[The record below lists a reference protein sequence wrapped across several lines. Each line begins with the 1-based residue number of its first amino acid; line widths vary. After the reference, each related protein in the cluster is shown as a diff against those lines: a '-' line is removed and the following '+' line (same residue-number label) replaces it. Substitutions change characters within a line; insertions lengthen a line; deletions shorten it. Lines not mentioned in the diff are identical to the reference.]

1 MGDFFKKFGSGSFM
15 KGFKGLR
22 GSPGGK
28 GAAKEVAK
36 DVTKQM
42 AKEYAK
48 KMATKALTSKVAVVA
63 GAFLGKIIIIVAAVA
78 ILVFP
83 LSYAMILYQGAL
95 DSLYEFT
102 IKTETN
108 FLNEMETFF
117 KDKTDFEA
125 LDGVAANYE
134 NFLIKRFTNLNN
146 KILDGTFDYKDAGD
160 ARSVAVG
167 WVYGKIYSSFFKAP
181 TFLGEAKEWLFG
193 DVNELTQ
200 THVLKPV
207 AQTALEVYTPTKG
220 SNVEDS
226 RKEVFGDSINLY
238 DIEAFDYMAG
248 TLFDLMQLDVEAL
261 TNKAK
266 VEHKEEID
274 TKIEEIKLNEARKQV
289 KEILNSWALKVQYI
303 SNDTNGFRKELKNLG
318 LENDKLV
325 AYGKSSGIHNLHT
338 FMKNN
343 YSYTSSVDYK
353 WFINKLDSVDKDG
366 CEKGNSAEKVANAL
380 IQKSSD
386 IERLADVASE
396 IENVYVEFIKSFGK
410 TTEQQTTLKD
420 KAKEYL
426 KSAPFE
432 TLRKTY
438 YDKYAYAIHNT
449 DTEVANT
456 ISMME
461 VSKAMEK
468 MIKDL
473 NLSRTQQAAVTYRNY
488 LTELE
493 DVTTIKY
500 YSFDMKNEIFNTL
513 YTIPLYDMNFF
524 TENASKKTDIDT
536 LVTSD
541 KYYNS
546 NKVKKKFDK
555 SLWYAHLP
563 SVREKIYLEDRDN
576 RNPIIFGIDSS
587 TGTDY
592 LSSNKE
598 ILISDIY
605 NALDDSIQEIE
616 NIKAVVDSAKDPSS
630 ENHAESLAKIEAYFW
645 EDIQSTY
652 LELINNEFF
661 KFNYGVA
668 YDSDNHASTLSFSN
682 DILHHTTNSEYWQ
695 WFTTGVKGGMKPPDS
710 EVHKTDNPILQIP
723 EPKDFANI
731 DEGTAAW
738 YNQNSP
744 YRNFAFH
751 MDSSET
757 LKAMDFYDIFLD
769 YNNLVISFSEKGETI
784 NMIKRGLDG
793 TPETTQFYDRLDQ
806 LISIEIER
814 INNYKTVIKSLED
827 VTFDNDPHGIIVK
840 SNITKVFIDG
850 REEDRDK
857 DYIIDD
863 NELKVM
869 KFKYTQEEAIKKTAE
884 KCFPDIVA
892 KFRNNSK
899 HGIVMNIGDLAIGAN
914 AVPGGE
920 DYDSFERALKFLPI
934 VEKVVKENGDLI
946 DPYYLVAM
954 IAAESSGIERPYVEG
969 DANAGIMQI
978 GSIHFGNSFELPNG
992 EKVKADPYDIASNPE
1007 TAIKL
1012 GFYFANKSAKSFE
1025 GNLFMGIV
1033 GYNMGDGAM
1042 YRIIFLTLV
1051 GQGKV
1056 DMNAWT
1062 TPGSD
1067 WASGIKDQA
1076 VRDMMVDYM
1085 VSGDLDWLNYRTA
1098 YQEENW
1104 YNTGL
1109 GTAHHLERVLSY
1121 YDTSQGMPWYRTSE
1135 GGPKVI
1141 MGSSGNSD
1149 MSIGDDSEGN
1159 KIYHKNNRLLLWKEY
1174 YTDKDIFKKLDT
1186 WFSLNAKA
1194 EAEKAYLLSDTI
1206 IEQINSLDSRYEDK
1220 IGLVDVDPLEFKALV
1235 AGTLNAGT
1243 TNFVNGNTDKVVYCA
1258 SGFKVNPATIDE
1270 AKKLVDAVALDY
1282 IDIYSNLNGKDKDF
1296 ALYLYFSNN
1305 RDLAKIEI
1313 ESEKG
1318 SFSDFVKKKYQED
1331 QESFT
1336 SPSSVFVK
1344 IAQVLTGDLNVNAK
1358 DFYNLLDS
1366 IGSSGDNAV
1375 IQNPIDLYYEEWLK
1389 AKYLMHESYNTMI
1402 SRTNDE
1408 IKSKGGTP
1416 YPLLPTY
1423 DEAVLNKNKNNML
1436 SDIEGTLTVKGPN
1449 GELYSVQIRKKFLK
1463 NQSGSATP
1471 SYIVIH
1477 DTGSGN
1483 LSGTAEKQYEIMNSP
1498 DATESMHYVVGSKEI
1513 FHLTENSKAAN
1524 HINDSATS
1532 TGGTMSQITNSN
1544 SLGVQFEASVTRNK
1558 DKVFWHTVA
1567 ITKYLME
1574 QYNIQDYD
1582 KVVLHNDVTGVKD
1595 SAIML
1600 DKDKAEWIK
1609 FKEALKNSTVT
1620 FSMNNSNLI
1629 GTAYKLVETAR
1640 SLLGQPYVYG
1650 AAGEILTDDLLTT
1663 LKNRWGA
1670 TGEYEKTDRKYI
1682 NSNYMA
1688 FDCSSFVQY
1697 VYAQNGISI
1706 GRSTDEQMGQGEDV
1720 FAPGETVMESKLQP
1734 GDLIFQKGHVMMWI
1748 GNGEYIHASQP
1759 GDLVKIGKGIPDN
1772 IIKVKRFFKGS
1783 GSFEFYSQHDPRWA
1797 GHSFGDDNV
1806 SGSGCAPTSMAMILS
1821 GINYTN
1827 SKVID
1832 KNNDGVITP
1841 DELGDFIMA
1850 KQAYVYNTGT
1860 STSFYDYVS
1869 EELNIPMKTLWA
1881 EGKSDDELAKIL
1893 AELKAALRSGKAVVA
1908 SYNAGHWISSGGH
1921 LIALVGIDNND
1932 QIIVHDPNL
1941 NSYEDIRGARFNGP
1955 NPDSN
1960 IVGGGANAKFFK
1972 ILG

>member
-28 GAAKEVAK
+28 GATKEAAK
-36 DVTKQM
+36 DVAKKM

-95 DSLYEFT
+95 NSLYEFT

-125 LDGVAANYE
+125 LNGVAANYE
-134 NFLIKRFTNLNN
+134 NFLIKRFTNLND
-146 KILDGTFDYKDAGD
+146 KILDGTFTDGEAGD
-160 ARSVAVG
+160 ARSVAIG

-181 TFLGEAKEWLFG
+181 TFIDEAKEWLFG
-193 DVNELTQ
+193 DVNELTK
-200 THVLKPV
+200 TYVLKPV
-207 AQTALEVYTPTKG
+207 GQTALEVYTPTKG

-248 TLFDLMQLDVEAL
+248 TLYDLMQLDVTAL
-261 TNKAK
+261 KNKAL

-274 TKIEEIKLNEARKQV
+274 AKIEEVKLNEARKQV
-289 KEILNSWALKVQYI
+289 KEILNNWALKVQYI
-303 SNDTNGFRKELKNLG
+303 SNETNGFRKELKDLG
-318 LENDKLV
+318 LPNDKLV

-353 WFINKLDSVDKDG
+353 WFINKLDSVDNDG
-366 CEKGNSAEKVANAL
+366 CEKGNSAEKVAIAL

-410 TTEQQTTLKD
+410 TTEQQTTLKN
-420 KAKEYL
+420 KAKEYFE
-426 KSAPFE
+426 STPFE
-432 TLRKTY
+432 NLRKTY
-438 YDKYAYAIHNT
+438 YDKYAYAIHDT

-473 NLSRTQQAAVTYRNY
+473 NLARTQQAAVTYRNY

-500 YSFDMKNEIFNTL
+500 YAFDMKNELFDFL
-513 YTIPLYDMNFF
+513 YQIPNYDLNFF
-524 TENASKKTDIDT
+524 VKHANSKKDIDSLT
-536 LVTSD
+536 SSD
-541 KYYNS
+541 KYYKGYDGAIKNAKEVQTSIDSIKENIFVS
-546 NKVKKKFDK
+546 NDTKLIV
-555 SLWYAHLP
+555 S
-563 SVREKIYLEDRDN
+563 
-576 RNPIIFGIDSS
+576 GIDTKSNV
-587 TGTDY
+587 DY
-592 LSSNKE
+592 LTSSKDVVASG
-598 ILISDIY
+598 LY
-605 NALDDSIQEIE
+605 NY
-616 NIKAVVDSAKDPSS
+616 VVDSIKRLEEIQVVIDASKNPDSPEHKQVLSQL
-630 ENHAESLAKIEAYFW
+630 EDLYW
-645 EDIQSTY
+645 EDA
-652 LELINNEFF
+652 LEIYQQIYHNEFF
-661 KFNYGVA
+661 VWRYGLTDYYGADDYKERSKANYEFQL
-668 YDSDNHASTLSFSN
+668 DLIN
-682 DILHHTTNSEYWQ
+682 HTTNSEYFQ
-695 WFTTGVKGGMKPPDS
+695 GFSTGEEGFVVNAIPYVLSNGVSTGEVDTQKPPFPEFIYGFLPEDKRVNSYYAPMLEFHNELLTSLIDS
-710 EVHKTDNPILQIP
+710 LSTISLLRG
-723 EPKDFANI
+723 EPTIKNED
-731 DEGTAAW
+731 
-738 YNQNSP
+738 
-744 YRNFAFH
+744 
-751 MDSSET
+751 
-757 LKAMDFYDIFLD
+757 KLD
-769 YNNLVISFSEKGETI
+769 L
-784 NMIKRGLDG
+784 
-793 TPETTQFYDRLDQ
+793 FYDRINQ
-806 LISIEIER
+806 LLSKEIEKLNAYKDK
-814 INNYKTVIKSLED
+814 IKTVGS
-827 VTFDNDPHGIIVK
+827 VTPDNDPYGILVDAD
-840 SNITKVFIDG
+840 ITSLSKGGASIPRDEDFIIN
-850 REEDRDK
+850 K
-857 DYIIDD
+857 
-863 NELKVM
+863 NELRVT
-869 KFKYTQEEAIKKTAE
+869 KFKYTQEEAVKKTAE
-884 KCFPDIVA
+884 TCFADIVA

-978 GSIHFGNSFELPNG
+978 GSIHFGNTFTLPNG
-992 EKVKADPYDIASNPE
+992 EKVKADPYKIASDPE

-1067 WASGIKDQA
+1067 WASGIKDKA

-1085 VSGDLDWLNYRTA
+1085 VSGDLDWLNYRKA
-1098 YQEENW
+1098 YQDENW
-1104 YNTGL
+1104 YSTGL

-1121 YDTSQGMPWYRTSE
+1121 YDTSQGMPWYRTTE

-1141 MGSSGNSD
+1141 MGSSSGSD

-1174 YTDKDIFKKLDT
+1174 YTDKDIFKKLDN
-1186 WFSLNAKA
+1186 WFSQNAEV

-1206 IEQINSLDSRYEDK
+1206 IERINSLDSRYENK
-1220 IGLVDVDPLEFKALV
+1220 FGLIDVDPLEFKALV
-1235 AGTLNAGT
+1235 AGTLNIGT
-1243 TNFVNGNTDKVVYCA
+1243 TAFVDGKTDTVVSCA
-1258 SGFKVNPATIDE
+1258 PGFKVNPATIDS

-1282 IDIYSNLNGKDKDF
+1282 IDIYSGLNGKDKDF

-1313 ESEKG
+1313 QSEEG
-1318 SFSDFVKKKYQED
+1318 SFADFVKKKYQQD

-1336 SPSSVFVK
+1336 SPSSIFVK

-1358 DFYNLLDS
+1358 DFYNLLDN
-1366 IGSSGDNAV
+1366 IGSGGENAI

-1389 AKYLMHESYNTMI
+1389 SKYLMHESYNTMI

-1408 IKSKGGTP
+1408 RKKDGLTP

-1423 DEAVLNKNKNNML
+1423 EEAVLNKNKNNTL

-1449 GELYSVQIRKKFLK
+1449 GELYSVQIRKKFLS
-1463 NQSGSATP
+1463 NQGGSATP

-1477 DTGSGN
+1477 DTGDGGLN
-1483 LSGTAEKQYEIMNSP
+1483 GTAGKQYEIMNSTS
-1498 DATESMHYVVGSKEI
+1498 AKETMHYVVGTTEI
-1513 FHLTENSKAAN
+1513 LHLTENSKAAN

-1532 TGGTMSQITNSN
+1532 TGGAMPQITNSN

-1582 KVVLHNDVTGVKD
+1582 NVVLHNDVTGVED
-1595 SAIML
+1595 SKIML
-1600 DKDKAEWIK
+1600 DKDKEEWIK

-1620 FSMNNSNLI
+1620 FSINNSNLI

-1697 VYAQNGISI
+1697 VYSQNGISI

-1720 FAPGETVMESKLQP
+1720 FAPGETVTESKLQP
-1734 GDLIFQKGHVMMWI
+1734 GDLIFQSGHVMMWI

-1759 GDLVKIGKGIPDN
+1759 GDLVKIGKGIPNN
-1772 IIKVKRFFKGS
+1772 IIKVKRFIKGS

-1806 SGSGCAPTSMAMILS
+1806 SGSGCAPTSTAMVLS
-1821 GINYTN
+1821 GLKYTN
-1827 SKVID
+1827 SRVID
-1832 KNNDGVITP
+1832 KNNDSIITP
-1841 DELGDFIMA
+1841 DELADFIMA
-1850 KQAYVYNTGT
+1850 KGAYVYNAGT
-1860 STSFYDYVS
+1860 STNFYGYVS
-1869 EELNIPMKTLWA
+1869 QELNIPIKTLWA
-1881 EGKSDDELAKIL
+1881 EGRSDGELANIL

-1908 SYNAGHWISSGGH
+1908 SYNGGHWIPYGGH

-1941 NSYEDIRGARFNGP
+1941 NSYEDVRDVRFNGP

-1960 IVGGGANAKFFK
+1960 IIGGLTNAKFFV
-1972 ILG
+1972 IFG